1 MRQVLRSRIVLPV
14 VILVMLI
21 VLILGLVARW
31 QGSSG
36 PPAARSGADVTSS
49 ESAGPG
55 STEDRPV
62 VLDAWKRPDTT
73 DPSIFAMAY
82 ARAIWTYDSTIHTFD
97 EWRDAVSV
105 FADPS
110 GEAPRIARSMLPYL
124 EQWQQ
129 LALHRGSAAVTN
141 ITATSSPELRALE
154 RDPRAPAGWHG
165 FLVHGQQKSIVDG
178 EPSTA
183 TRQVTV
189 GVVCLPTCRFWSAT
203 AEGPR

>member
-31 QGSSG
+31 QGSSA

-49 ESAGPG
+49 KGAGPG

-62 VLDAWKRPDTT
+62 VLDAWKRPETT
-73 DPSIFAMAY
+73 DPSSFAMAY
-82 ARAIWTYDSTIHTFD
+82 ARAIWTYDSTTHTFD

-110 GEAPRIARSMLPYL
+110 GEAPRIARSMLPYV

-129 LALHRGSAAVTN
+129 LALHRGSATVTN
-141 ITATSSPELRALE
+141 ITATATPELRALE
-154 RDPRAPAGWHG
+154 RDPRAPNGWHG
-165 FLVHGQQKSIVDG
+165 FLVHGQQKSVVDG
-178 EPSTA
+178 QPSTA